1 MNKHSKNTVTI
12 EVNNFGPISEAKV
25 DLRPLTVLVGPSNTG
40 KSYFAILVNALQR
53 SFAFRNSYLDRYPSE
68 FTINRISNP
77 ELPDIIKKT
86 AVSLLNQ
93 LEKKDQVNL
102 ELDHDFLEIARNDF
116 NKKLS
121 FFSNEEILRCFGIDD
136 VNFLSQKGQTNS
148 AKIKVKTSAMWRDN
162 LKSHSI
168 ALSAKPECSF
178 SFPSSIPFPQDKEKI
193 RNLKD
198 AAEYYLQNSIIPQS
212 KEIYSIYEDFN
223 FIDAVISIFIPFLVG
238 PLDSRAFYLPADRTG
253 IMHAHTA
260 VVSSLIA
267 LAPMAGLRQ
276 TTRQSTMTGVLT
288 DFLEQLIEINTL
300 NSRKRGQKGD
310 LGEGIEKAIL
320 QGRVNIKLS
329 KEINYPIFSYQPN
342 GWKEDIPLANAS
354 SMVSEVAPI
363 VLFLR
368 YKINPGMLIIIE
380 EPESHLHPSM
390 QVELT
395 RQLAK
400 LVKLGIRIV
409 VTTHSEWLIEAL
421 ANIVHRSNIPKNK
434 KGSISSEKIEL
445 NEDQV
450 GVWLFQNKM
459 EKNGTVVNEIKLD
472 QYTSWQ
478 YPTDYDDIASALHN
492 EWAEITDIVENS

>member
-25 DLRPLTVLVGPSNTG
+25 ELRPLTVLVGPSNAG

-53 SFAFRNSYLDRYPSE
+53 SFALRDQNLSE
-68 FTINRISNP
+68 YASKLAINRNANP
-77 ELPDIIKKT
+77 ALPDIIKKT

-102 ELDHDFLEIARNDF
+102 ELDHDFHEIAKNEF
-116 NKKLS
+116 NQEIS
-121 FFSNEEILRCFGIDD
+121 FGLNQEILRCFGINNI
-136 VNFLSQKGQTNS
+136 NFLYQKGQPNS
-148 AKIKVKTSAMWRDN
+148 AKIKVKTSAMRSDTHE
-162 LKSHSI
+162 SHSLE
-168 ALSAKPECSF
+168 LSAKPEYDF

-193 RNLKD
+193 RILKN
-198 AAEYYLQNSIIPQS
+198 AAEYYLQISVIPQPR
-212 KEIYSIYEDFN
+212 KKHSINNEVDFIN
-223 FIDAVISIFIPFLVG
+223 AVISVFIPFLVG
-238 PLDSRAFYLPADRTG
+238 PLDSQVFYLPADRTG
-253 IMHAHTA
+253 IIHAHS
-260 VVSSLIA
+260 VIVSSLIA
-267 LAPMAGLRQ
+267 LSPEAGLRQ
-276 TTRQSTMTGVLT
+276 TTRQSTMTGVLA
-288 DFLEQLIEINTL
+288 DFLDKLIKL
-300 NSRKRGQKGD
+300 SLHKGKKGQKGD
-310 LGEGIEKAIL
+310 LGRGIEKAVL
-320 QGRVNIKLS
+320 QGSVNIKFS

-342 GWKEDIPLANAS
+342 GWKEDIPMANAS

-368 YKINPGMLIIIE
+368 YTINPGMLLIIE

-400 LVKLGIRIV
+400 IVKLGIRIV

-421 ANIVHRSNIPKNK
+421 ANIVHRSNIPKDK

-445 NEDQV
+445 NEGQV
-450 GVWLFQNKM
+450 GVWLFQNIK

-472 QYTSWQ
+472 KYTSWQ

-492 EWAEITDIVENS
+492 EWAEITNIVENS